1 MKISKPMLVNSILGV
16 VVAGAIAGS
25 LLLIL
30 PAQAS
35 TDTEATQLTTTVQQ
49 GPVSTTI
56 SASGSIA
63 AVQEVSASFAVSG
76 TIASVDVALGDT
88 VTAGQ
93 KLGTLDTTDLS
104 AAVSEASS
112 SLSSAYADRTSANT
126 ALAKAKKDAT
136 SSDPSVSQN
145 ASQAASSARSQLS
158 SAEEKITT
166 AAKQVAAAKA
176 DLADATL
183 KAPIAG
189 LVIAV
194 NGTVGGS
201 SSSTGGAE
209 STTTGFVTIADVTKM
224 TMTAAIAEADI
235 ADVEVGQTAD
245 VTFPALTDASTTATV
260 TAIAP
265 TATASNSVVTYATTI
280 TLDEVPEG
288 LRLGQT
294 AAVAITTVTS
304 ADDALYLPTAAITT
318 ASDGT
323 STVDVIGDD
332 GESTTT
338 TVELGVVGDQG
349 TEITSGLEVGQEVV
363 LGEVA
368 AATDDAT
375 TTDNQQQGGG
385 FGGGTGSFPGGGT
398 PPTGGNR

>member
-1 MKISKPMLVNSILGV
+1 MKISKPVAVNSILGV

-30 PAQAS
+30 PAQAA

-49 GPVSTTI
+49 GVVSSTI

-63 AVQEVSASFAVSG
+63 AVREVSAAFAVSG
-76 TIASVDVALGDT
+76 TIATVDVALGDT
-88 VTAGQ
+88 VTASQ
-93 KLGTLDTTDLS
+93 KLGTLDATDLS

-112 SLSSAYADRTSANT
+112 SLSIAYADKASGNA

-136 SSDPSVSQN
+136 STDPTVSQG
-145 ASQAASSARSQLS
+145 ATQAASSARSQIS
-158 SAEEKITT
+158 SAAEKITT
-166 AAKQVAAAKA
+166 AAKQVAEAKA
-176 DLADATL
+176 DLAAATL

-201 SSSTGGAE
+201 SASSGGEA
-209 STTTGFVTIADVTKM
+209 TTTGFVTIADVTKM

-235 ADVEVGQTAD
+235 ADVEVGQAAA
-245 VTFPALTDASTTATV
+245 VTFPALTDVSTTATV

-265 TATASNSVVTYATTI
+265 TATATNSVVTYATTI
-280 TLDEVPEG
+280 TLDEIPEG

-294 AAVAITTVTS
+294 AEVAITTVTS
-304 ADDALYLPTAAITT
+304 AEDALYVPTAAITT
-318 ASDGT
+318 ASNGT
-323 STVDVIGDD
+323 STVDVVGDD
-332 GESTTT
+332 DEVSTV

-349 TEITSGLEVGQEVV
+349 TEITSGLEIGQTVV
-363 LGEVA
+363 LGEVGRA
-368 AATDDAT
+368 SCRERVFTAV
-375 TTDNQQQGGG
+375 
-385 FGGGTGSFPGGGT
+385 
-398 PPTGGNR
+398 